1 MRRLRTQ
8 NSLTAMSAAQTPR
21 MVSRLARLF
30 AWLFIVI
37 PLVMLF
43 VPWQQNVTGIGR
55 VAAYAPVER
64 QQTVDATVSGR
75 IVQWHV
81 KEGDRV
87 RQGDKL
93 VEIRDFDPLFKDRLQ
108 QQQAAASAKVA
119 AKEQELQA
127 YRLQRENLIAVRDI
141 KVATA
146 QYKLDV
152 ARQKVRSAVETLAAT
167 RATLDAARLQ
177 RERLQNLLSDGLVS
191 RREFELAE
199 RDLNVALRSRNST
212 QASLQA
218 ARASEQ
224 AALADIERIR
234 ADAEA
239 KISGV
244 NAYLNKTLSELEE
257 SRASLVKFEVALA
270 RQQSQVIEAPRD
282 GTILRLLSNPEA
294 QVLKQ
299 GDPLAILIP
308 STDQYAVELWL
319 DGNDAPLT
327 LPGHHVRLQFEGW
340 PAVQFVGWPEVAV
353 GTFGGQVAFVD
364 STDNGNGKFR
374 VMVVPDEQ
382 DRNWPSS
389 RFLRQGVR
397 VRGWVLL
404 NQVTLGYEIWR
415 QLNGFPPMLTPE
427 SPLSDIARKR
437 LQ

>member
-8 NSLTAMSAAQTPR
+8 NSLSAMSAAQTPHL
-21 MVSRLARLF
+21 VSRLARLF
-30 AWLFIVI
+30 AWLFLMI
-37 PLVMLF
+37 PLAMLF

-55 VAAYAPVER
+55 VVAYAPVER

-75 IVQWHV
+75 IVKWYV
-81 KEGDRV
+81 KEGSRV

-93 VEIRDFDPLFKDRLQ
+93 VEISDFDPRYTDRLQ
-108 QQQAAASAKVA
+108 QQQAAASAKVV
-119 AKEQELQA
+119 AKEQEVQA
-127 YRLQRENLIAVRDI
+127 YRMQAENLGAARDV

-146 QYKLDV
+146 QYKLEM
-152 ARQKVRSAVETLAAT
+152 ARQKARGAGEALAAA
-167 RATLDAARLQ
+167 RATLETARLQ

-191 RREFELAE
+191 RREYELAE
-199 RDLNVALRSRNST
+199 RDLNVALRSRNSA

-218 ARASEQ
+218 AAAAER

-239 KISGV
+239 KISAV
-244 NAYLNKTLSELEE
+244 DAYLNKTLSELEE
-257 SRASLVKFEVALA
+257 SRASLAKIDVALA
-270 RQQSQVIEAPRD
+270 RQQSQVIVAPRD

-353 GTFGGQVAFVD
+353 GTFGGSVAFVD
-364 STDNGNGKFR
+364 STDNGQGKFR
-374 VMVVPDEQ
+374 VMVVPDPQ
-382 DRNWPSS
+382 DRTWPSS

-404 NQVTLGYEIWR
+404 SQVSLGYEIWR

-427 SPLSDIARKR
+427 SPLSDVARKR
-437 LQ
+437 L